1 MDQLSI
7 TTVHDAAEANRYTP
21 SLQNLLQRCVND
33 EPLASSIGFLAPLTE
48 AVATAYWRDLFPQV
62 LGRDASTILMV
73 LTDGSASDEVIGTVQ
88 VATIPKQ
95 THAHRGEIRKL
106 LIHPDHRGRGL
117 GRRLMESAERA
128 SRDTLKLDILV
139 LDTATETAALEFY
152 RRTGWTE
159 WGTCPDYAC
168 FADGRKGS
176 ATFFYK
182 QLAAS

>member
-7 TTVHDAAEANRYTP
+7 ITVRDAAEADRYTP
-21 SLQNLLQRCVND
+21 SLQNLLRRCVND
-33 EPLASSIGFLAPLTE
+33 EPLVSSIGFLAPLTE
-48 AVATAYWRDLFPQV
+48 AVATTYWREVFPQA
-62 LGRDASTILMV
+62 LGQDASTTLMV
-73 LTDGSASDEVIGTVQ
+73 LTDGSSSDNVIGTVQ
-88 VATIPKQ
+88 IATIPKE

-128 SRDTLKLDILV
+128 SRDSLKLDILV
-139 LDTATETAALEFY
+139 LDTATDAAALEFY

-168 FADGRKGS
+168 FADGKKGS

-182 QLAAS
+182 HLAAA